1 MSKWL
6 WALII
11 IMALG
16 VAGYFTG
23 VIKFSGGV
31 DVKEDGKIVY
41 EAGDQ
46 PTRHHK
52 SSCGE
57 HCNHDHH

>member
-11 IMALG
+11 VVAIG

-23 VIKFSGGV
+23 SIKFSGDV
-31 DVKEDGKIVY
+31 DVREDGKVVY
-41 EAGDQ
+41 ESGTPPAG
-46 PTRHHK
+46 HHEG
-52 SSCGE
+52 CGE